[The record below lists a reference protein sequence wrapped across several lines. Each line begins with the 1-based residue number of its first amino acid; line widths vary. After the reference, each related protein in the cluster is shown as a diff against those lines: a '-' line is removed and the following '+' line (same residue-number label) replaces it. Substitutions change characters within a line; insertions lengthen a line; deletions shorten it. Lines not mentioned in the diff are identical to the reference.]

1 METFFRS
8 TFSHDKISQPTDGQP
23 FSALFNLTK
32 TAGATTYFIVFTVA
46 VYVLAIATL
55 IVFIKFY
62 VAKNGRQR
70 DEAKDKLVRNLEV
83 ALALGAILGLTTTV
97 FAVFIW

>member
-1 METFFRS
+1 MENFFRS
-8 TFSHDKISQPTDGQP
+8 TFSHDNITQPSEGES

-32 TAGATTYFIVFTVA
+32 TAGATAYFIVFTVA
-46 VYVLAIATL
+46 VYVIVIATL

-62 VAKNGRQR
+62 VAKNGKQR

-83 ALALGAILGLTTTV
+83 ALALGAVLGFTTTV
-97 FAVFIW
+97 LAVFIW